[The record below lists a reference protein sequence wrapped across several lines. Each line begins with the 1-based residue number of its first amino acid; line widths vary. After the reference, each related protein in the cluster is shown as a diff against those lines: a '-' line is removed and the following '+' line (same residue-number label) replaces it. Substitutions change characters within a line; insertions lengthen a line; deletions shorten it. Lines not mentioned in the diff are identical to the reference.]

1 VSTLG
6 DLGLVVRKLITGNP
20 SPGLNIVQGFW
31 LSCLKVLPLL
41 ILCDN
46 NNLKATKI
54 KLLSKNN
61 LLDSTSLW
69 IESELKIDTNPGL
82 A

>member
-6 DLGLVVRKLITGNP
+6 DLGLIVRKLINP
-20 SPGLNIVQGFW
+20 NPGLNAVQGFW
-31 LSCLKVLPLL
+31 FSCLKVLPLL
-41 ILCDN
+41 ILCD
-46 NNLKATKI
+46 NLKATKI

-69 IESELKIDTNPGL
+69 IESELKINTNPGL